1 MSAWP
6 RQFVTETTQNHF
18 HCTHLVPSLY
28 TCDYYCMKERLIK
41 SAAVSL
47 EWRAIAFVI
56 TELFFWAT
64 TGELWK
70 ATALALALQAILFV
84 VHFVWF
90 YFRES
95 AHVS

>member
-1 MSAWP
+1 
-6 RQFVTETTQNHF
+6 
-18 HCTHLVPSLY
+18 
-28 TCDYYCMKERLIK
+28 MKERLIK

-47 EWRAIAFVI
+47 EWRGIAFVI

-70 ATALALALQAILFV
+70 ATTLAIALQAILFV